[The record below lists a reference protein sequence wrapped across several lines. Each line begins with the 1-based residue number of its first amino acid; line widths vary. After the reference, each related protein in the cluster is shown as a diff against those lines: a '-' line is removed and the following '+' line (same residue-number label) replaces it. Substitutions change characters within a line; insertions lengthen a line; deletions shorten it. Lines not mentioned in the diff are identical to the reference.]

1 VSPQSSPRG
10 PSQAPIRI
18 LIVDDHDVVREG
30 LVAALSNDRRYEVVG
45 TIANATDAIRCAKR
59 TLPDVALVDLR
70 LPDAFGSDLCRKLVA
85 LLPSIRVVIFTTYL
99 SEETVREALAAGAAA
114 YLTKTGGLGELRRV
128 LDELGPGDRAGGSAG
143 PSQIVQKLHEVAIS
157 QAGGGGPTPQQR
169 RVLELAAEGLT
180 NDEIGVRLLISESTV
195 RFHLQKMK
203 AKLGA
208 RSKTELIARA
218 IRSGLIAPAEED
230 LSAVQSA
237 KAERQFGPAP
247 VPHIRGTG
255 QRRA

>member
-1 VSPQSSPRG
+1 M
-10 PSQAPIRI
+10 
-18 LIVDDHDVVREG
+18 IVDDHDVVREG

-45 TIANATDAIRCAKR
+45 TISNATEAIRCAKR

-70 LPDAFGSDLCRKLVA
+70 LPDAIGSDLCRKLVA

-128 LDELGPGDRAGGSAG
+128 LDELGPGDRVGGSAG
-143 PSQIVQKLHEVAIS
+143 PSQIVQKLHEVAVS
-157 QAGGGGPTPQQR
+157 QAGGGGPTPQQQ

-195 RFHLQKMK
+195 RFHLQNMK

-218 IRSGLIAPAEED
+218 IRSGVIAPAEED
-230 LSAVQSA
+230 LSAVPSA
-237 KAERQFGPAP
+237 KAERQLGPSP